1 MGRSPELQIDKFEIE
16 NGINIL
22 ESINKTN
29 IMLPKRRNR
38 RAIKNNGIKINEQ
51 LISDE
56 KSIIDL
62 SYFSSNNY
70 IKVSLVKK
78 HL

>member
-1 MGRSPELQIDKFEIE
+1 MEL
-16 NGINIL
+16 L
-22 ESINKTN
+22 NKTN
-29 IMLPKRRNR
+29 IMASKGEAR

-70 IKVSLVKK
+70 IKVSIGKKK
-78 HL
+78 HFIIKFI

>member
-1 MGRSPELQIDKFEIE
+1 MEL
-16 NGINIL
+16 L
-22 ESINKTN
+22 NKTN
-29 IMLPKRRNR
+29 IMASKGEAR

-62 SYFSSNNY
+62 SYFF
-70 IKVSLVKK
+70 I
-78 HL
+78 